1 MKSPEQ
7 LKGAVKNIAKQKNIS
22 PQAVLQMLM
31 FERLVERLSI
41 SEFREQFILKGGLL
55 ISSMVG
61 IGERT
66 TMDMDTTVKGLN
78 MNEKEIRSTVEKI
91 LSVDADDGVDF
102 VLKGISPIREDD
114 EYENFRVSLLAVYGK
129 MKIPMKIDITT
140 GDVIIPGETIYHFPL
155 TFENRCV
162 DVWAYTLET
171 ILAEKYETII
181 RRGTANTRA
190 RDFYDLYLLHKMY
203 AEKIHMADLKRAVA
217 LTSQKRESEADM
229 KQADEILEEIQKSDI
244 MRKLWQKY
252 QRESLY
258 AKDISFD
265 SVIECANGIERLLRQ
280 KETE

>member
-7 LKGAVKNIAKQKNIS
+7 LKGAVKNIAKQKKIS
-22 PQAVLQMLM
+22 PQAVLQTLM
-31 FERLVERLSI
+31 FERLVERLSA
-41 SEFREQFILKGGLL
+41 SEFRDRFILKGGLL

-66 TMDMDTTVKGLN
+66 TMDMDTTVKGLD

-91 LSVDADDGVDF
+91 LSVDVDDGVNF

-140 GDVIIPGETIYHFPL
+140 GDAITPREIIYHFPL
-155 TFENRCV
+155 TFENRSV

-203 AEKIHMADLKRAVA
+203 AEQIHMTDLKRAVA
-217 LTSQKRESEADM
+217 LTSQKRRSEADM
-229 KQADEILEEIQKSDI
+229 KQADEILKEIQNSDI
-244 MRKLWQKY
+244 MRKLWEKY

-265 SVIECANGIERLLRQ
+265 SVIECANEIERLLR
-280 KETE
+280 